1 MMHTPMRATAK
12 AREKDMQTPAKTFE
26 LHRKR
31 DASSS
36 VVIVKLLNAHG
47 ASQSK
52 RLKVTIMKDVDKMKS
67 DNIESDTLA
76 ATAHPMNLQPKSI
89 KEHSLMQ
96 LDAQPINP
104 QRKVIKEPSLMDLAA
119 KQLQPIN
126 PQRKS
131 ARAIMHRW

>member
-12 AREKDMQTPAKTFE
+12 AHEKDRQTPAKTIE
-26 LHRKR
+26 LQRKR
-31 DASSS
+31 DASPS

-52 RLKVTIMKDVDKMKS
+52 RLKVTIMKDVDKM
-67 DNIESDTLA
+67 ESDEPA
-76 ATAHPMNLQPKSI
+76 I
-89 KEHSLMQ
+89 KGAKPSLMQ
-96 LDAQPINP
+96 LAATAQPINP
-104 QRKVIKEPSLMDLAA
+104 QPKLIKEPSLMQLAA